1 MKFQFRPVLSVCALA
16 GLAVLLTLGTWQ
28 LQRLEWKRDLIA
40 KSTARVDSVPISL
53 DTLVSSLA
61 ESVDQEYQPV
71 FLVGSYDHAREERVF
86 GTLDGKPGYYIFT
99 PLLINYADTDQ
110 FYINR
115 GFVPQKIWQNE
126 QEKISRPEG
135 NLDIAGLF
143 RAQEVRR
150 GLSKK
155 IAPPNQVED
164 RLWFERRPDL
174 MAAGS
179 ARTTFDGYLDM
190 VGETE
195 GQWPKSGVTRLDFSN
210 RHLEYAMTWYGLA
223 LTLVG
228 VWFAF
233 SRRKN

>member
-1 MKFQFRPVLSVCALA
+1 
-16 GLAVLLTLGTWQ
+16 
-28 LQRLEWKRDLIA
+28 
-40 KSTARVDSVPISL
+40 
-53 DTLVSSLA
+53 
-61 ESVDQEYQPV
+61 
-71 FLVGSYDHAREERVF
+71 
-86 GTLDGKPGYYIFT
+86 
-99 PLLINYADTDQ
+99 
-110 FYINR
+110 
-115 GFVPQKIWQNE
+115 
-126 QEKISRPEG
+126 
-135 NLDIAGLF
+135 
-143 RAQEVRR
+143 
-150 GLSKK
+150 
-155 IAPPNQVED
+155 
-164 RLWFERRPDL
+164 